1 MIVGLDLR
9 TSVHATEVSERVV
22 KALMVLLPEDLR
34 NNVAVEVETHEGY
47 YGNPIE
53 VLTVNIKDPQAA
65 TRTLNYILSKLGE
78 HDKRLLEKTLEERVE
93 SNGDLYFRVNKQKA
107 YLGSL
112 EIDEGDDVIRVHVRF
127 SGGKRKALAYY
138 REALKS

>member
-1 MIVGLDLR
+1 MIISLNLR

-22 KALMVLLPEDLR
+22 KALMELLPEDLR
-34 NNVAVEVETHEGY
+34 SNVTVEVETHEGY

-53 VLTVNIKDPQAA
+53 VLTVNIRDPQEAS
-65 TRTLNYILSKLGE
+65 RTLNYILSRLGE
-78 HDKRLLEKTLEERVE
+78 HGRRLLDKTLEDRVE

-112 EIDEGDDVIRVHVRF
+112 EVDEGDDVVRVHVRF
-127 SGGKRKALAYY
+127 SGGKKKALAYY
-138 REALKS
+138 REVLKS